1 MTKDLIII
9 AFLCSYITGAF
20 CIGVMNIFVAKGRAS
35 FWMLLGSIFL
45 WPIVLATVIIVMLEK
60 DEGPEK

>member
-20 CIGVMNIFVAKGRAS
+20 CVGVMNFFVAKGRAS
-35 FWMLLGSIFL
+35 FWMLVGSIFL
-45 WPIVLATVIIVMLEK
+45 WPIVLCTAIVVLLEK
-60 DEGPEK
+60 ESEK